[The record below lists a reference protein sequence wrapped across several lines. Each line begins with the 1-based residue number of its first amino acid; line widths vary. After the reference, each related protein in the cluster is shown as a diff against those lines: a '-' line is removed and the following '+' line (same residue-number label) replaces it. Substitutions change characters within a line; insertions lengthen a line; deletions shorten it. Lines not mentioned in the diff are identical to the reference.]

1 MSEPVD
7 AEDGPMGLSVERSVD
22 PTSGPRDP
30 GDSVPG
36 PGDPVPAP
44 SDEDLAYQQRLGARL
59 RAIRRAQGLRL
70 QDVEIR
76 SDGRFKAV
84 VIGSYER
91 GDRAVSAH
99 RLAALAAFYEVP
111 VSELLP
117 EDHWPRSN
125 ARGSGVRLAV
135 DRLRAAS
142 PDPELAPLHRLVQ
155 HVQWLRGDYNG
166 RVLSLRGDDLQTVAI
181 ALGIDPDELGGW
193 LAERDLLAA
202 V

>member
-7 AEDGPMGLSVERSVD
+7 AEDGP
-22 PTSGPRDP
+22 TSGPRAP
-30 GDSVPG
+30 GGSSSG
-36 PGDPVPAP
+36 PEDPVAAP
-44 SDEDLAYQQRLGARL
+44 SDDDLAYQQRLGARL
-59 RAIRRAQGLRL
+59 RAIRRSQGLRL
-70 QDVEIR
+70 QDVETR
-76 SDGRFKAV
+76 SAGRFKAV
-84 VIGSYER
+84 VVGSYER

-99 RLAALAAFYEVP
+99 RLAALAVFYEVP

-117 EDHWPRSN
+117 DDHWPRSN